1 MAVRTG
7 NRRRHRDKVSGAKMD
22 TSPQG
27 INYGIPMAAKS
38 PGLAA
43 IAILTL
49 APGIGA
55 SIPWWP

>member
-1 MAVRTG
+1 
-7 NRRRHRDKVSGAKMD
+7 MD